1 MGVYVDSEFI
11 QFGRTKMCHMVADT
25 EKELEDIAI
34 KLGLN
39 LKWWQYKGTPK
50 SHFDVSKSVREK
62 AIALGV
68 EVIDRQ
74 QLVDLIRKKSE
85 VLNEIQIQ
93 AWG

>member
-11 QFGRTKMCHMVADT
+11 QFGRMKMCHMVADT
-25 EKELEDIAI
+25 EQELEDIAL

-50 SHFDVSKSVREK
+50 SHFDISKSVREK

-74 QLVDLIRKKSE
+74 QLVDLIRFKRNQKDE
-85 VLNEIQIQ
+85 
-93 AWG
+93 